1 MSWELNGSV
10 QTDFNALIQPQILY
24 QTCCYITVYIHKF
37 ALRGH
42 VTSFLWKW
50 KLYDFAFEKQLVGQ
64 ILSKIMVIWF
74 VKPEPF
80 S

>member
-1 MSWELNGSV
+1 MIPMV
-10 QTDFNALIQPQILY
+10 QKKPRSLSHEPKQ
-24 QTCCYITVYIHKF
+24 HKRKQVRYRPF

-50 KLYDFAFEKQLVGQ
+50 KLYDFAFEKLLVGH
-64 ILSKIMVIWF
+64 ILNKVIVIWF
-74 VKPEPF
+74 FNPAPF